1 MQQMGN
7 ATDNH
12 WRIPGAEQRSEAYRG
27 QVLNQIKRAL
37 VTTKSAG
44 SDSRQR
50 GGFDPY
56 DSRLGATTSDVWGQR
71 RRA

>member
-1 MQQMGN
+1 MSD

-12 WRIPGAEQRSEAYRG
+12 WRIPGAQPRSEAYRG
-27 QVLNQIKRAL
+27 QVLKRIKRAL
-37 VTTKSAG
+37 VTTQDAG
-44 SDSRQR
+44 SGSRH

-56 DSRLGATTSDVWGQR
+56 DCRLGATTGDVWGQR

>member
-1 MQQMGN
+1 MGN

-12 WRIPGAEQRSEAYRG
+12 WRIPDAEKRSEAYRG
-27 QVLNQIKRAL
+27 RVLNQIKRAL
-37 VTTKSAG
+37 VTTQG

-71 RRA
+71 RGA

>member
-1 MQQMGN
+1 MQLMGN

-12 WRIPGAEQRSEAYRG
+12 WRIPGAEKRSEAYRG

-37 VTTKSAG
+37 VTTQG

-56 DSRLGATTSDVWGQR
+56 DCRLGASTSDVWGQR

>member
-1 MQQMGN
+1 MQHMGN

-12 WRIPGAEQRSEAYRG
+12 WRIPGAEKRSEAYRG
-27 QVLNQIKRAL
+27 RVLNEIKRAL
-37 VTTKSAG
+37 VTTQG
-44 SDSRQR
+44 GDSRQR

>member
-1 MQQMGN
+1 MQHMGN

-12 WRIPGAEQRSEAYRG
+12 WRVPGAEQRSETYRG
-27 QVLNQIKRAL
+27 RVLNQIKRAL
-37 VTTKSAG
+37 VTTRG
-44 SDSRQR
+44 VGGDSRQR

-56 DSRLGATTSDVWGQR
+56 DSQLGATTSDVWGQR